1 MPDGLGADT
10 SPRRSRTG
18 GGAWAGFLAA
28 AFAVVGMIGLV
39 GTYSAPLPYQRE
51 ARREVVL
58 DQVLVTPPGGQ
69 QEGLREALG
78 DSADAVLKGD
88 GPIAPRVAAE
98 RAAMRVR
105 FAAEADATAQS
116 LRLLIVVV
124 TLMAA
129 IFGALALGMQRRG

>member
-10 SPRRSRTG
+10 WPRLSRTG
-18 GGAWAGFLAA
+18 GAAWAGFLAA

-58 DQVLVTPPGGQ
+58 DQVLVTPPGQ